1 MALLD
6 IFKMKKLGGTVLL
19 KDNSFLYISKV
30 TGTQF
35 EEKGK
40 DMRIL
45 YEDGNGIKK
54 EFMISQV
61 KEAHPVEEQ
70 PPLEAPFSDG
80 KQSVFT
86 LLNNMNKLKDCEGF
100 FIMNDGN
107 RIDVYRVLEFNDMK
121 VTWIGIYDDHKRTA
135 DFRHIKE
142 AHVSNGK
149 SCALLKELHKNS
161 EIGDNDPYK
170 LTRQFGLNKINLD
183 YVSPETLDKNYDY
196 QPQGLS
202 LDYQPQGGE
211 TQTLSE
217 ETSQEQPNLTN
228 SLDINDPSSFNNEP
242 GSFKK
247 RKLTEVP
254 LMDDDL
260 ENILNRT
267 REESYKL
274 IERMIDEGVEKFE
287 FSSQTVP
294 TDVYQILIMTK
305 GKKKSFAVL
314 QNDNEDVF
322 ILDMNSLF
330 IVNAI
335 KDGSRSVQPAVQK
348 PSVEEPSVKVN
359 YPGGPWFLNKRRKLD
374 LPSIQD
380 IIRGDDCKS
389 IIVPGE
395 PALYNAY
402 LKRDLKETMIEN
414 LIKKELS
421 NDLNIL
427 LSETDGKEVLIY
439 VGDDISLDFSKR
451 THLETHTQNT
461 NKPHTLIKIVKDP
474 NSLTE
479 YYEEIYGSKKDVKN
493 PLVFNNAKFSCTEPI
508 YYSTPD
514 IKHKSYTSGNDTIN
528 IKCNPLPAHLKC
540 LAPTRYTEDELEFS
554 SEETYFTPIK
564 KREIKVPDAPRKQT
578 QQTFEDP
585 TNLNVN
591 DMVTFLYK
599 GEEKRILVK
608 ESNDKYLE
616 GICQEQNKYKKY
628 LVRYIEKVV
637 SYREPPVYS
646 SSDDDTD
653 TIDSPEY
660 MPYKRMVLNAI
671 KDMYVNGTRG
681 SSRQAIQAYLLANYN
696 HHINES
702 RFQDNLRRTLRR
714 LVETGCIVQNKQKFK
729 LGDEGR
735 MYLKKFT
742 LKELKPD
749 TRRISSKKGNP
760 TPKTGNPVQPN
771 NSRNSKH
778 DKIQFAIDNE
788 KILDIMYDGGS
799 IPDIKRPVRP
809 LKVFKTVYSKKEIL
823 QGICLIDDNI
833 KNFTLD
839 KVTIIE

>member
-45 YEDGNGIKK
+45 YEDGNGVKK

-61 KEAHPVEEQ
+61 KEARPVEEHPQ
-70 PPLEAPFSDG
+70 PLDAPFSIG

-86 LLNNMNKLKDCEGF
+86 LLNNMNKLKECE
-100 FIMNDGN
+100 
-107 RIDVYRVLEFNDMK
+107 
-121 VTWIGIYDDHKRTA
+121 DDEK
-135 DFRHIKE
+135 
-142 AHVSNGK
+142 
-149 SCALLKELHKNS
+149 
-161 EIGDNDPYK
+161 YK
-170 LTRQFGLNKINLD
+170 LTRQTCKINLD
-183 YVSPETLDKNYDY
+183 YVSPETLDKDIGYNVM
-196 QPQGLS
+196 
-202 LDYQPQGGE
+202 E
-211 TQTLSE
+211 EIKKELSE
-217 ETSQEQPNLTN
+217 KEEFQKNVVPYFKAKIEEILPNLGFVEEEKGLFIYHSNKEMRGSYVTGYN
-228 SLDINDPSSFNNEP
+228 SVNKLTFQPPIYYDSINVIKQTYDTLLGQAYMIYEDNPKDNIKMEINKIENLFEEINEYKSPSSFIENKIKHNNEP

-247 RKLTEVP
+247 RKITEVP

-260 ENILNRT
+260 ETILNRT

-274 IERMIDEGVEKFE
+274 VESMIDKGVKKFE
-287 FSSQTVP
+287 FCSQTVP
-294 TDVYQILIMTK
+294 ADVYEILIMTK

-335 KDGSRSVQPAVQK
+335 KDGSRSVK
-348 PSVEEPSVKVN
+348 PSVPKPSFEEPSVKIETN
-359 YPGGPWFLNKRRKLD
+359 DKPKSKDYPGGPWFLNKRRKLD
-374 LPSIQD
+374 VSSLQD
-380 IIRGDDCKS
+380 VIRGDDCKS

-427 LSETDGKEVLIY
+427 LDEIKNDSFKELLIY
-439 VGDDISLDFSKR
+439 VGDDV
-451 THLETHTQNT
+451 
-461 NKPHTLIKIVKDP
+461 KPHTMIRVDKEGFEETYG
-474 NSLTE
+474 LTMDWSFAE
-479 YYEEIYGSKKDVKN
+479 
-493 PLVFNNAKFSCTEPI
+493 
-508 YYSTPD
+508 
-514 IKHKSYTSGNDTIN
+514 
-528 IKCNPLPAHLKC
+528 IKCSPLPAHLKC
-540 LAPTRYTEDELEFS
+540 LTPTRYVDEPSVL
-554 SEETYFTPIK
+554 SEEDNFTEEKYFTPK
-564 KREIKVPDAPRKQT
+564 KTKEIKVPDAPRKKVSKDD
-578 QQTFEDP
+578 TFKDP
-585 TNLNVN
+585 ANLNID

-599 GEEKRILVK
+599 GEEKRVLVK

-628 LVRYIEKVV
+628 LVRYIERPRV
-637 SYREPPVYS
+637 SLEKGYPS
-646 SSDDDTD
+646 DDDDTD
-653 TIDSPEY
+653 TEVEEY

-735 MYLKKFT
+735 KYLKNII

-749 TRRISSKKGNP
+749 TRRISSKKGNS
-760 TPKTGNPVQPN
+760 TQNDNSKKTHHKG
-771 NSRNSKH
+771 SKH
-778 DKIQFAIDNE
+778 DLIQYAIDNE
-788 KILDIMYDGGS
+788 KILDIIYDGGS
-799 IPDIKRPVRP
+799 IPDINRPIRP
-809 LKVFKTVYSKKEIL
+809 LKVFKTAYSNKEIL
-823 QGICLIDDNI
+823 QATCLIDDNV